1 MYTDITGYMPEWLK
15 ITIVVAVAVAAIAIT
30 IATVGTGMPAIAGI
44 IYGTFSAGAQIAS
57 NKKHGAET
65 LKNVA
70 GAFVGGFISGA
81 SLGIPVGQIVGG
93 FINAGINEIEN
104 VMLHNPDNMPFSVI
118 GMIYEGVIY
127 SGANLAQ
134 SAIPIFPL
142 QMGATFFIDY
152 FAFDY
157 SDTNKANDVQNIFD
171 FLQALG
177 EKIGDAVLA

>member
-1 MYTDITGYMPEWLK
+1 MPEWLK

-142 QMGATFFIDY
+142 QMGQHSSLTILHLIIATPIRLMMFKIYLIFFRRW
-152 FAFDY
+152 A
-157 SDTNKANDVQNIFD
+157 KRLEMQC
-171 FLQALG
+171 
-177 EKIGDAVLA
+177 